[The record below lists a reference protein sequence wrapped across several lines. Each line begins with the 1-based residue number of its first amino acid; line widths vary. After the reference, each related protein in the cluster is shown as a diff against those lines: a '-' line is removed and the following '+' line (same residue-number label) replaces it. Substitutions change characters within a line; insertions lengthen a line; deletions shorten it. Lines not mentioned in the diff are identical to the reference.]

1 MGTTNFD
8 SLELSGD
15 LTVTGNTTGTPDFS
29 GAVSV
34 TSPSASALAVGRLG
48 ATTPAFVVDAS
59 TASQAVGLKVTGAA
73 ASGVVAAAVAGTGTN
88 CALTID
94 AKGSGTV
101 TINGTA
107 TGIVVL
113 PAGTTIGGSAVAAL
127 GVITSASAT
136 ALAVGLAGATNPA
149 FVVDSSTGSQ
159 AAGLKVT
166 GAVAAGTVA
175 AAVVSSGA
183 DASLTVNAKGTG
195 TIGIGT
201 VSTGVVTITPN
212 LFNRGR
218 LLRAQ
223 AAPAAKTVTAGIS
236 AAELIA
242 GLITTTGVTG
252 PSIHQLP
259 TGTEIDGVLPG
270 IATGDSFDF
279 TIINTGV
286 GAADDAT
293 VTVNTDVT
301 IIGNPTVG
309 ALTDATIIS
318 GSGTFR
324 ARRSAANTYVVY
336 RIS

>member
-1 MGTTNFD
+1 VAVVVTD
-8 SLELSGD
+8 S
-15 LTVTGNTTGTPDFS
+15 
-29 GAVSV
+29 
-34 TSPSASALAVGRLG
+34 
-48 ATTPAFVVDAS
+48 
-59 TASQAVGLKVTGAA
+59 GAA
-73 ASGVVAAAVAGTGTN
+73 AN
-88 CALTID
+88 
-94 AKGSGTV
+94 
-101 TINGTA
+101 
-107 TGIVVL
+107 
-113 PAGTTIGGSAVAAL
+113 
-127 GVITSASAT
+127 
-136 ALAVGLAGATNPA
+136 
-149 FVVDSSTGSQ
+149 
-159 AAGLKVT
+159 
-166 GAVAAGTVA
+166 
-175 AAVVSSGA
+175 
-183 DASLTVNAKGTG
+183 LTVNALGTG

-201 VSTGVVTITPN
+201 VSTGAVTITPN
-212 LFNRGR
+212 AFHRGR

-223 AAPAAKTVTAGIS
+223 AAPAAKTVTAAIS
-236 AAELIA
+236 AAELVA

-259 TGTEIDGVLPG
+259 TGTLIDAAIPG

-301 IIGNPTVG
+301 IVGNPTVG